1 MSAPA
6 RRARDALAAHLR
18 SVRRAANLTGS
29 AMATQ
34 LGPGWGQPKISKI
47 ESGRQ
52 MLTEDEIRDWAE
64 VTGSDVNALLA
75 LHQRAKKEFETFRD
89 AYPAEGGAPAHQAA
103 YAAAE
108 QATSTL
114 LCWQPFIVHA
124 LLQTP
129 EYANAILNLPGGP
142 VDHGANPDEI
152 DRMIAARMRRASI
165 LYEPGRTITIL
176 VGEAALRN
184 AAGSP
189 AVMQHQIEHVARLA
203 RTLTHARVG
212 VVPLSRCPILPLNG
226 WEQRD
231 NIVSIETTAGDLEIA
246 DPDEVTQYE
255 RWANLLTDAAVSEN
269 IEDLVT
275 PVGEPASR

>member
-6 RRARDALAAHLR
+6 RRARDALTAHLR

-29 AMATQ
+29 AMAEQ

-52 MLTEDEIRDWAE
+52 MLTEDEVRAWAE
-64 VTGSDVNALLA
+64 VTGSDVAALLA
-75 LHQRAKKEFETFRD
+75 MHHRAQHEFETFRE
-89 AYPAEGGAPAHQAA
+89 AYPAEGGAAGHQAA

-108 QATSTL
+108 QAATTL
-114 LCWQPFIVHA
+114 FLYQPFIVHA

-129 EYANAILNLPGGP
+129 DYARAVLSLPGGP
-142 VDHGANPDEI
+142 VDFGATPDEV
-152 DRMIAARMRRASI
+152 DRMIAERMRRASI
-165 LYEPGRTITIL
+165 LYEPGRHLTVL

-184 AAGSP
+184 AVGTP
-189 AVMQHQIEHVARLA
+189 AVMRHQVAHIARLA
-203 RTLTHARVG
+203 ESLTHARVA
-212 VVPLSRCPILPLNG
+212 VVPLSRCPILPLHG

-231 NIVSIETTAGDLEIA
+231 NIISIETTAGDLEIA
-246 DPDEVTQYE
+246 DPDDVTRYE
-255 RWANLLTDAAVSEN
+255 RWAKLLTDAAVTDH

-275 PVGEPASR
+275 